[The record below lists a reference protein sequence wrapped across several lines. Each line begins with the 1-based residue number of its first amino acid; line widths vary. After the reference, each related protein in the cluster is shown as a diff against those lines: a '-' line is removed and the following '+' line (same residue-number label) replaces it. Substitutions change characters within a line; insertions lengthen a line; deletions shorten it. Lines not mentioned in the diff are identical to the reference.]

1 MTDPRIEQSLA
12 EMIATIEN
20 SGVTQTFPPSVD
32 AIGYDAGRRGV
43 APELRAWHARAMKLA
58 IAYVFRNSSGT
69 FTCDDCGEAGTVPS
83 TIVHSED
90 CEVGKWL
97 ALLGDLAK

>member
-1 MTDPRIEQSLA
+1 MTDPRIELTLA
-12 EMIATIEN
+12 QMIEN
-20 SGVTQTFPPSVD
+20 DMLMPD
-32 AIGYDAGRRGV
+32 DV
-43 APELRAWHARAMKLA
+43 AAWHARAMKLA

-83 TIVHSED
+83 TIVHSEN

-97 ALLGDLAK
+97 ALLGGLK